1 MWHVESLWRIYPV
14 NPVPELSKRDPSEC
28 MVTPVSN
35 QINLRNWN
43 FLEILAIL
51 KYWLL
56 RSIPSLLLIFKVFS
70 HGHLA
75 TFQSMVLLVSLIS
88 IVSSV
93 QRLGSWDK
101 RWKSLQVADTA
112 RKSWAERREKI
123 ASFISSGRSMNLET
137 SVPTSE
143 ALLLLDLTMFLFQ
156 HALHSLID
164 CCKRGRH
171 VNLYCDVK
179 LLDFFV

>member
-1 MWHVESLWRIYPV
+1 MWSPYWESIQSIQVQCWPQEP
-14 NPVPELSKRDPSEC
+14 NH

-56 RSIPSLLLIFKVFS
+56 RSFPFLLLIFKVFS

-75 TFQSMVLLVSLIS
+75 TFQSMVLLDSDIS

-101 RWKSLQVADTA
+101 RWKSLQVVDTA
-112 RKSWAERREKI
+112 CKSWGERWEKI
-123 ASFISSGRSMNLET
+123 CSFISSGRSMNLET
-137 SVPTSE
+137 FLMESE
-143 ALLLLDLTMFLFQ
+143 AFLLLDMTMFLFQ

-171 VNLYCDVK
+171 VNL
-179 LLDFFV
+179 